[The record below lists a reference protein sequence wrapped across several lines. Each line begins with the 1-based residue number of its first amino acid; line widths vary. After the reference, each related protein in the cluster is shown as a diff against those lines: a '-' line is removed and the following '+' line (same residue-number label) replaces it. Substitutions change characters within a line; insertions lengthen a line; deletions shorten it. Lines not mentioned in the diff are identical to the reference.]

1 MRRKMNFI
9 KELFQEVTPQS
20 SKDDVP
26 VYYKTVLTNSY
37 HLLIAY
43 FFCFIIFSLS
53 QGYPGAAVRTVP
65 WIVASLFLIRSI
77 NQIPANMNMPI
88 YAFLIMLWVFI
99 FVRTYGWDCGGQHFI
114 LPLLVIVFF
123 SVYDSLLR
131 KLAFLLLLFALRMS
145 LFFYCWYHEPDYTL
159 SPSASAALQIITTA
173 FIFIF
178 MAMICT
184 IFSTNIQKAEKQL
197 LIYNQELKHQA
208 ETDPLTLLPNR
219 RYMISLME
227 KQMQNNPKQSF
238 CVALGDI
245 DLFKNVN
252 DTYGH
257 NCGDQV
263 LRDLA
268 ALFRKRMNGE
278 GYVCR
283 WGGEE
288 FFFFMPDLN
297 IDEAAALISELN
309 VEISR
314 MKIIYKNLT
323 LHTTM
328 TFGVEDY
335 DFHSNLTDL
344 IKKADD
350 KLYMGKQQGRNRVIF

>member
-1 MRRKMNFI
+1 MNFI
-9 KELFQEVTPQS
+9 KKLFQEVTPQS
-20 SKDDVP
+20 SKDNVP
-26 VYYKTVLTNSY
+26 AYYKTVLINSY
-37 HLLIAY
+37 CLLIVY
-43 FFCFIIFSLS
+43 FFCYIIFSLG
-53 QGYPGAAVRTVP
+53 QGYPLAAARAIP
-65 WIVASLFLIRSI
+65 CIVAAILYIRF
-77 NQIPANMNMPI
+77 NRHIPTNLNIPV
-88 YAFLIMLWVFI
+88 YAFLIMIWVFI

-131 KLAFLLLLFALRMS
+131 KLVLLIILFSLRMS
-145 LFFYCWYHEPDYTL
+145 LFFYCWYHEPEFAL
-159 SPSASAALQIITTA
+159 QPSASAALQIMTSA
-173 FIFIF
+173 FIFVF

-197 LIYNQELKHQA
+197 LIYNQELRRQA
-208 ETDPLTLLPNR
+208 ETDPLTQLPNR
-219 RYMISLME
+219 RCMMSIME
-227 KQMQNNPKQSF
+227 KHIQNNPGKHFSI
-238 CVALGDI
+238 ALGDI
-245 DLFKNVN
+245 DLFKNIN

-257 NCGDQV
+257 NCGDLV
-263 LRDLA
+263 LKELA
-268 ALFRKRMNGE
+268 NLFQEKISGK
-278 GYVCR
+278 GWVCR

-328 TFGVEDY
+328 TFGLEDY